1 MNGLGFPIR
10 HLGSLKRSFLI
21 PNGASDLAVGLTG
34 RELYLTFEGNA
45 LEHEA
50 TMAAIKADVDDRIF
64 MLKVPQ
70 TDNRPPA
77 VFRNEKYLQIFG
89 FDVVTPSAF
98 IPQFEYVK
106 RHTISRCSVH
116 TLFCNGSCAKLLT
129 LLIDPGTC
137 RALTR
142 QGHRGMTL
150 KPADQ
155 THCHR

>member
-89 FDVVTPSAF
+89 FDVVAPSAF

-106 RHTISRCSVH
+106 RHQISRVAPCTPFFV
-116 TLFCNGSCAKLLT
+116 TAAAQNY
-129 LLIDPGTC
+129 
-137 RALTR
+137 
-142 QGHRGMTL
+142 
-150 KPADQ
+150 
-155 THCHR
+155 